1 MDHPL
6 DRAFAFWGKLCAQRP
21 WAVLSLGLLLTLGFG
36 WSASGLRSDLSFIGI
51 LDEDDP
57 AMARLAEVTA
67 KFGAASSVF
76 VVITGGL
83 EDERRAAAEEV
94 ETALQGHP
102 LVSDARAQLDP
113 ALLTRYGLMGLDDEG
128 FAALERGLIKA
139 EPTLARATEI
149 GGVVGLVTAM
159 HEALALRGGPRP
171 PPEEVAAA
179 LKGMAGLTRWIADPT
194 EATGREAASG
204 LLGAKGPTPGEG
216 VGSLPLRDGF
226 FAAPDGSVYAVD
238 VRTRLDPLTSEVGSD
253 KFGELEA
260 AIDPIRAAHPKLSV
274 RTAGLMPGSH
284 QDQQNVLSKVQ
295 PLSTLTLVLVLLCLL
310 MFDRKPITPIL
321 VGVALLVSLVWTLG
335 LVRVVFGVASV
346 MVSAFGMMLFG
357 LGIDYAA
364 HLIAR
369 YNDERAQ
376 AHSPEQALVTTLGR
390 AGRGVAVG
398 ALTTAIAFALM
409 ALTDFKAAV
418 QLGIT
423 AALGLVSAAV
433 IMLMFL
439 PAGLMLGEGK
449 TPRKVISARL
459 GWIDSLVRGAIFR
472 PKLTIGLWGA
482 VVLSAALLTP
492 RFRLETNL
500 ESLITQDL
508 PALAAAK
515 DLSRAF
521 GGSAEAIYSVS
532 PTVEESRARGEAFL
546 ALPGVARVDGVF
558 QLIPPDA
565 QARVERNR
573 ALLPL
578 LERLKAPEPSPGGP
592 NLEQLYVELDSL
604 GLAASRIALESRLIG
619 AAPVEGAA
627 RELKAAVEEAKKS
640 LPKQAPGALAEG
652 ERALF
657 GAMNELLNGAR
668 FCASLTQFTPAEL
681 PQALQDRY
689 ARGGEVLTLVFPKDY
704 RIQFDTLAEFKR
716 QVHSVDP
723 EATGALFVMDQL
735 LVGGL
740 DRLPMAVAAILL
752 ALVLVLLLDL
762 RSPRKV
768 LLAMTPLLG
777 GCALAVA
784 VILALN
790 IPASVLMLAGFPLL
804 FGIGVDDGVHILHR
818 WDEGAPDIAESVSS
832 TGRAIFFTSFTTAIG
847 FSILFL
853 INHNGL
859 SSLALLVNLG
869 VMACFLS
876 SITLLPAL
884 ASLTEG
890 KRPSGSAP

>member
-1 MDHPL
+1 AACPARRL
-6 DRAFAFWGKLCAQRP
+6 LRRP
-21 WAVLSLGLLLTLGFG
+21 RRLGL
-36 WSASGLRSDLSFIGI
+36 
-51 LDEDDP
+51 
-57 AMARLAEVTA
+57 
-67 KFGAASSVF
+67 
-76 VVITGGL
+76 
-83 EDERRAAAEEV
+83 RR
-94 ETALQGHP
+94 G
-102 LVSDARAQLDP
+102 RA
-113 ALLTRYGLMGLDDEG
+113 
-128 FAALERGLIKA
+128 
-139 EPTLARATEI
+139 
-149 GGVVGLVTAM
+149 
-159 HEALALRGGPRP
+159 H
-171 PPEEVAAA
+171 
-179 LKGMAGLTRWIADPT
+179 
-194 EATGREAASG
+194 
-204 LLGAKGPTPGEG
+204 
-216 VGSLPLRDGF
+216 
-226 FAAPDGSVYAVD
+226 
-238 VRTRLDPLTSEVGSD
+238 RLDPLTSEVGSD
-253 KFGELEA
+253 KFGELGA
-260 AIDPIRAAHPKLSV
+260 AIDPIRAPPKLSV

-398 ALTTAIAFALM
+398 ALTTSIAFALM

-418 QLGIT
+418 RLGIT

-433 IMLMFL
+433 IMLMFFARGPPVGGGQDPPQGRLRASGLDRQPRPRRHL
-439 PAGLMLGEGK
+439 PPQAHHRSVGG
-449 TPRKVISARL
+449 
-459 GWIDSLVRGAIFR
+459 RGAQRRAAHPAVPPGDQPRVADHPR
-472 PKLTIGLWGA
+472 PPGLGRGERPQPG
-482 VVLSAALLTP
+482 LRGLRRGDLLREP
-492 RFRLETNL
+492 H
-500 ESLITQDL
+500 
-508 PALAAAK
+508 
-515 DLSRAF
+515 
-521 GGSAEAIYSVS
+521 G
-532 PTVEESRARGEAFL
+532 EEVPGRGEAFL

-565 QARVERNR
+565 QARVERNK

-657 GAMNELLNGAR
+657 GAMNELLDGAR

-752 ALVLVLLLDL
+752 ALVIVLLLDL
-762 RSPRKV
+762 RSVRKV
-768 LLAMTPLLG
+768 ALAMTPLIG

-890 KRPSGSAP
+890 KRPPATPP

>member
-1 MDHPL
+1 MDHPI
-6 DRAFAFWGKLCAQRP
+6 DRAFAFWGKLCAKRP

-113 ALLTRYGLMGLDDEG
+113 TLLSRYALMGLDDEG
-128 FAALERGLIKA
+128 FAAVERGLTKA
-139 EPTLARATEI
+139 EPTLARAAEV

-159 HEALALRGGPRP
+159 HEALVLRGGPRP

-204 LLGAKGPTPGEG
+204 LLGGRGPAPGAG

-321 VGVALLVSLVWTLG
+321 VGMALLVSLVWTLG

-398 ALTTAIAFALM
+398 ALTTSIAFALM

-423 AALGLVSAAV
+423 AALGLISAAV
-433 IMLMFL
+433 IMLLFL

-449 TPRKVISARL
+449 IPRKVVSARL
-459 GWIDSLVRGAIFR
+459 GWIDALVRGSISR
-472 PKLTIGLWGA
+472 PRLTVGLWGA

-565 QARVERNR
+565 QARVERNK

-592 NLEQLYVELDSL
+592 DLERLYVELDSL

-619 AAPVEGAA
+619 AAPVEAAA
-627 RELKAAVEEAKKS
+627 RELKAAVEDAKKS

-657 GAMNELLNGAR
+657 GAMNELLDGAR

-689 ARGGEVLTLVFPKDY
+689 SRGGELLTLVFPKDY

-752 ALVLVLLLDL
+752 ALVIVLLLDL
-762 RSPRKV
+762 RSVRKV
-768 LLAMTPLLG
+768 ALAMTPLIG

-784 VILALN
+784 VILAFN

-876 SITLLPAL
+876 SVTLLPAL
-884 ASLTEG
+884 ASLTEA
-890 KRPSGSAP
+890 KRPAVSGT

>member
-1 MDHPL
+1 MDHPI
-6 DRAFAFWGKLCAQRP
+6 DRAFAFWGQLCAKRP
-21 WAVLSLGLLLTLGFG
+21 WQVLTLGLLLTLGFG
-36 WSASGLRSDLSFIGI
+36 WSAAGLRSDLSFIGI

-67 KFGAASSVF
+67 RFGAASSVF

-83 EDERRAAAEEV
+83 EGERRAAAEEV
-94 ETALQGHP
+94 EAALQGHP

-113 ALLTRYGLMGLDDEG
+113 ALLTRYALMGLDDEG
-128 FAALERGLIKA
+128 FVRVERGLTQV
-139 EPTLARATEI
+139 EPTLRRAAEV

-159 HEALALRGGPRP
+159 HEALALRSGPRP

-179 LKGMAGLTRWIADPT
+179 LKGMAGLVRWIGDPT
-194 EATGREAASG
+194 EETGREAASAM
-204 LLGAKGPTPGEG
+204 LGGGPPPSEG

-260 AIDPIRAAHPKLSV
+260 AIDPIRAAHPKLTI

-310 MFDRKPITPIL
+310 MFDRKPITPVL
-321 VGVALLVSLVWTLG
+321 VGLALLVSLVWTLG

-369 YNDERAQ
+369 YNDERA
-376 AHSPEQALVTTLGR
+376 ARKTPEEALVTTLGR

-398 ALTTAIAFALM
+398 ALTTSIAFALM

-418 QLGIT
+418 QLGVT
-423 AALGLVSAAV
+423 AALGLVSAAT
-433 IMLMFL
+433 IMLLFL
-439 PAGLMLGEGK
+439 PAGLALGERK
-449 TPRKVISARL
+449 TPQDVVSARL
-459 GWIDSLVRGAIFR
+459 GFIDALVRGSIAR
-472 PKLTIGLWGA
+472 PRLTVGLWAA
-482 VVLSAALLTP
+482 VLVSAVALTP

-532 PTVEESRARGEAFL
+532 PTVEESRAKGEAFL

-558 QLIPPDA
+558 QLIPADA
-565 QARVERNR
+565 PARVARNK

-578 LERLKAPEPSPGGP
+578 LERLQAPQPSPGGP
-592 NLEQLYVELDSL
+592 ELERLYVELDSL

-619 AAPVEGAA
+619 AGPVEAAA
-627 RELKAAVEEAKKS
+627 RELKAAVESSKKA
-640 LPKQAPGALAEG
+640 LPLQAPVALAEG

-657 GAMNELLNGAR
+657 GAMNELLDGAR
-668 FCASLTQFTPAEL
+668 YCASLTQFTPAEL
-681 PQALQDRY
+681 PQSLQDRY
-689 ARGGEVLTLVFPKDY
+689 TRGGEVLTLVFPKDY

-723 EATGALFVMDQL
+723 QATGALFVMDQL

-740 DRLPMAVAAILL
+740 DRLPVAVGAILC
-752 ALVLVLLLDL
+752 ALVVVLLFDL

-768 LLAMTPLLG
+768 ALAMTPLLG

-876 SITLLPAL
+876 SVTLLPAL
-884 ASLTEG
+884 ASLTEPP
-890 KRPSGSAP
+890 RPPADPA